1 MSRAASIIA
10 VANRREL
17 HIPHMGT
24 VVGSKVRML
33 AAAVV
38 VFSPAVGLQSRQ

>member
-24 VVGSKVRML
+24 VVGSKVRLL

-38 VFSPAVGLQSRQ
+38 LISPAVGLQTTQ